1 MDTQCQNAP
10 IAQHGSSDED
20 DEVSATEVEPL
31 GEATPLGKAT
41 LSESVMSE
49 ESSIFNALRTN
60 SGTEDLGS
68 KFGSA
73 CQSRGNLD
81 SRIVANMAMFV
92 PLAPEAT
99 VPSQRANRE
108 PKYCPEQNT
117 QPPGWHPQLS
127 LDNRVLSTDEGKAVV
142 ASPPD
147 ESLKQNLL
155 DALHLRKA
163 VSLNDADDTSRTF
176 KWPGSLDSPVSPA
189 LPTYPP
195 PVRAPTPPGLPSF
208 GTREAVYY
216 TAQFPVRSA
225 TTSGRAQQ
233 SSTSPPRRAG
243 RRVADGSRTASY
255 GGMLR
260 RLLSFSSS
268 PPPQPRRQTYTVARA
283 EDGTAVQGRF
293 PYRQSG
299 HGMNLARRLEDHPFH
314 RTAISATCEDG
325 LEIDSSATQDG
336 QINRGLPDMK
346 QDQADSIDSV
356 NTGTGSRMRRHRP
369 QIGLNSLLPLPHPVL
384 ANPLQRPASANGSLP
399 TCRVD
404 SFYTCASRSQMP
416 GTPRHMESLDAQG
429 TEIVGDS
436 AACYLAPT
444 ESPPVFTAQEE
455 SESTNINSG
464 PWLRSLRGVNF
475 WLSCCMGARD
485 EQNAAIHS
493 NTTSNDTYATARSH
507 LSSNAAEH
515 SHPNA
520 PRDHAQSLQKWF
532 SGAWRS
538 LQTFPFR
545 NSPATSPMSA

>member
-1 MDTQCQNAP
+1 MGTQSQNP
-10 IAQHGSSDED
+10 PVAQHGSSDE

-41 LSESVMSE
+41 LSETMMSE
-49 ESSIFNALRTN
+49 ESSIFNALRTD
-60 SGTEDLGS
+60 SGTEEFGS

-73 CQSRGNLD
+73 CHSRGNLD
-81 SRIVANMAMFV
+81 SRIAANMAMFV

-99 VPSQRANRE
+99 DPSLRADRE
-108 PKYCPEQNT
+108 PKYCPEKNT
-117 QPPGWHPQLS
+117 QSPGWHPQLA
-127 LDNRVLSTDEGKAVV
+127 LDSRVLSTDEGKAVV
-142 ASPPD
+142 ALPAD
-147 ESLKQNLL
+147 NSLKQNLL

-176 KWPGSLDSPVSPA
+176 KWPGNLDSPVSPA

-216 TAQFPVRSA
+216 TTQFPVRSA
-225 TTSGRAQQ
+225 TTSGRTQQ
-233 SSTSPPRRAG
+233 SSPSPPRRAG
-243 RRVADGSRTASY
+243 RRVADGSRTGSY

-268 PPPQPRRQTYTVARA
+268 PPPQPRRQTYIVARA

-325 LEIDSSATQDG
+325 VDVDSSATQDG
-336 QINRGLPDMK
+336 QSNRRLSDVK
-346 QDQADSIDSV
+346 RDQADSTDPA
-356 NTGTGSRMRRHRP
+356 NTSAGSRMRRHRP
-369 QIGLNSLLPLPHPVL
+369 QIGLNSLLPLPRPVL
-384 ANPLQRPASANGSLP
+384 ASSSQRPASANASLP
-399 TCRVD
+399 TSRVD

-416 GTPRHMESLDAQG
+416 GIPRHMESHDVQG
-429 TEIVGDS
+429 TESVGDS

-455 SESTNINSG
+455 SESANFNSS
-464 PWLRSLRGVNF
+464 PWLQSLRDVNSWF
-475 WLSCCMGARD
+475 SCCMGARN
-485 EQNAAIHS
+485 EQDAAIHS
-493 NTTSNDTYATARSH
+493 NTASNDTYATARSH

-515 SHPNA
+515 THPNA
-520 PRDHAQSLQKWF
+520 PTNQVQSLQQWF
-532 SGAWRS
+532 SGVWRS
-538 LQTFPFR
+538 LQTFPSR
-545 NSPATSPMSA
+545 NVPDTSPMSA

>member
-1 MDTQCQNAP
+1 MNDQSQNAP
-10 IAQHGSSDED
+10 VAQHGSSDED
-20 DEVSATEVEPL
+20 EVSAMEVEPL

-49 ESSIFNALRTN
+49 ESSIFNALRTD

-68 KFGSA
+68 KFGSR
-73 CQSRGNLD
+73 CQSRGNLN
-81 SRIVANMAMFV
+81 SRIAANMAMFV

-99 VPSQRANRE
+99 DSSQRANRE

-117 QPPGWHPQLS
+117 QSPGWHPQS
-127 LDNRVLSTDEGKAVV
+127 LLDSCVLSTDEGKAVV
-142 ASPPD
+142 ASPSD
-147 ESLKQNLL
+147 DSLKQNLL

-176 KWPGSLDSPVSPA
+176 KWPGNLDSPVSPA

-233 SSTSPPRRAG
+233 SSPSPPRRAG
-243 RRVADGSRTASY
+243 RRVADGSNTGSY

-314 RTAISATCEDG
+314 QATISATCEDG
-325 LEIDSSATQDG
+325 VDIDSGATQG
-336 QINRGLPDMK
+336 EHINRGLSGVK
-346 QDQADSIDSV
+346 QDQVDSIDPV
-356 NTGTGSRMRRHRP
+356 NTGTGSRMRRNRP
-369 QIGLNSLLPLPHPVL
+369 QIGLNSLLPLPHPAL
-384 ANPLQRPASANGSLP
+384 AKSSQRPASANASLP
-399 TCRVD
+399 TSRVD

-416 GTPRHMESLDAQG
+416 GIARHMEGLDAQG
-429 TEIVGDS
+429 PESVGDP

-444 ESPPVFTAQEE
+444 ESPPIFTTHEDTE
-455 SESTNINSG
+455 SANANSG
-464 PWLRSLRGVNF
+464 PWLQSLRGVSSWF
-475 WLSCCMGARD
+475 SCCLGARN

-493 NTTSNDTYATARSH
+493 NTASNDTYATARSH
-507 LSSNAAEH
+507 LSSNAEH
-515 SHPNA
+515 SLPSG
-520 PRDHAQSLQKWF
+520 PRSQVQSLRLWF

-538 LQTFPFR
+538 LQKFPSR
-545 NSPATSPMSA
+545 NFPATTPMSV